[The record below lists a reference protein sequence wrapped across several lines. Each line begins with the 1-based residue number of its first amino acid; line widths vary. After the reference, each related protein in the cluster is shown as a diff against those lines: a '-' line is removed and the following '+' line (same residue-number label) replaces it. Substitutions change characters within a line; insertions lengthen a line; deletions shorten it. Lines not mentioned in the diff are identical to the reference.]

1 MLHRGH
7 YSTYIKNSYNSQD
20 KQLDFKM
27 CKESEQTF
35 FQKGHTDGQQVL
47 EKLLNST
54 NN

>member
-1 MLHRGH
+1 MLHGGH
-7 YSTYIKNSYNSQD
+7 YSKYIKNSYNSQD

-35 FQKGHTDGQQVL
+35 FQGHTDGQQVL